1 MVVPP
6 DRLGVYKTVFFTM
19 ESVSFVFLF
28 STPLVSFRVARI
40 WLFVVVTVSRETCQ
54 HLQNRIFIFY
64 CILQGRSFW
73 PFARSRLFFDF
84 LFLFFHPSQ
93 LLFVF
98 FFSSRRFAFFYFAF
112 STPLVSFS
120 FLFFR
125 FSTPL
130 VSFSFFL
137 FFTLQKG
144 SPLGPAEK
152 LIFYIFKRML
162 FMIVFFG
169 RSGARF
175 YAIFPGLRCIRTTAT
190 HTREHT

>member
-1 MVVPP
+1 MSTFAKSHLHFLLYFTGPAV
-6 DRLGVYKTVFFTM
+6 LVFRSLSSIFRFLI
-19 ESVSFVFLF
+19 FVF
-28 STPLVSFRVARI
+28 SPLPAAFR
-40 WLFVVVTVSRETCQ
+40 F
-54 HLQNRIFIFY
+54 
-64 CILQGRSFW
+64 
-73 PFARSRLFFDF
+73 
-84 LFLFFHPSQ
+84 
-93 LLFVF
+93 F

-175 YAIFPGLRCIRTTAT
+175 YAIFPGLRCIHSNSTLVS
-190 HTREHT
+190 

>member
-1 MVVPP
+1 MVVSP

-19 ESVSFVFLF
+19 ESNYFLFLF

-40 WLFVVVTVSRETCQ
+40 WSFVVVTVSRERCR

-64 CILQGRSFW
+64 CILQGRPFW

-98 FFSSRRFAFFYFAF
+98 FFFRRGGLRFFSLRFQPLSS
-112 STPLVSFS
+112 L
-120 FLFFR
+120 FR
-125 FSTPL
+125 FFFFVFRPL
-130 VSFSFFL
+130 SSLFRFFF

-169 RSGARF
+169 RSGTRF
-175 YAIFPGLRCIRTTAT
+175 YVIFQGLPCILFS
-190 HTREHT
+190 HYYWY